1 MSNVY
6 IRNVSKNFGA
16 VQAVREANFSV
27 RSGSMT
33 ALLGPSGC
41 GKSTLLSCIA
51 GLERIDGGEIEID
64 GVVVSSREHHTAP
77 EHRNLGLIFQ
87 SYAVWPHMTVY
98 ENVAYGLRL
107 KRVPAKSLA
116 VRVRD
121 VLELLGLEQFE
132 QRPATDLSGGQQQR
146 VALARSLVTEPKVLL
161 LDEPL
166 SNLDAKLRERMRGEL
181 RSIQQRLG
189 ITAIFVTHDQIEAMA
204 MADEI
209 VVMRQGSVQQIGSPK
224 TVYNEPANLF
234 TAEFIGEC
242 NVIEGRVESV
252 QENCCI
258 VQANRSKFSIEVS
271 GTSGLVAGD
280 EVTLVVRPEDLV
292 SVSASEA
299 GKMNVIEGVVIDV
312 TYLGDHSKIRMRASG
327 IELTISLPSKLQP
340 FTCGN
345 PIWLRVEPT
354 DVKCFRERK
363 T

>member
-1 MSNVY
+1 
-6 IRNVSKNFGA
+6 
-16 VQAVREANFSV
+16 
-27 RSGSMT
+27 
-33 ALLGPSGC
+33 
-41 GKSTLLSCIA
+41 
-51 GLERIDGGEIEID
+51 
-64 GVVVSSREHHTAP
+64 VVVSSRQHHTAP

-107 KRVPAKSLA
+107 KKVSAKSLTL
-116 VRVRD
+116 RVRG
-121 VLELLGLEQFE
+121 VLEMLGLEQFE

-146 VALARSLVTEPKVLL
+146 VALARSIVTEPKVLL

-234 TAEFIGEC
+234 TANFIGEC
-242 NVIEGRVESV
+242 NVIEGRVASV
-252 QENCCI
+252 DEDRCI
-258 VQANRSKFSIEVS
+258 VHANQGGFAVQVS
-271 GTSGLVAGD
+271 GASDVAVG
-280 EVTLVVRPEDLV
+280 EGANMIIRPEDLV
-292 SVSASEA
+292 SVAASEA
-299 GKMNVIEGVVIDV
+299 GRTNVIEGTVVDI
-312 TYLGDHSKIRMRASG
+312 TYLSDHSKNHTRASG
-327 IELTISLPSKLQP
+327 IELTISLPSKSQP
-340 FTCGN
+340 FTRGS
-345 PIWLRVEPT
+345 PIWLRVEPA
-354 DVKCFRERK
+354 DVKFFRERR